1 MRDLLLSM
9 IAGRSY
15 REGDFTLSSGLKSPF
30 YIDLKPTILHP
41 EGATLFGSMGVE
53 WILKENLM
61 FDGVGGLTLGADP
74 LVMAI
79 SLAAFR
85 KGILLPATMIR
96 KEPKKHGTSRFIE
109 GVENFKKG
117 ARLLVL
123 EDVVTTGGSA
133 VKAIEILRNEGFEP
147 THVLSLVDRES
158 GGREKFKSLGVEFH
172 SLFTISDVTEY
183 YNRGR

>member
-1 MRDLLLSM
+1 
-9 IAGRSY
+9 
-15 REGDFTLSSGLKSPF
+15 
-30 YIDLKPTILHP
+30 
-41 EGATLFGSMGVE
+41 
-53 WILKENLM
+53 
-61 FDGVGGLTLGADP
+61 
-74 LVMAI
+74 
-79 SLAAFR
+79 
-85 KGILLPATMIR
+85 MIR

-117 ARLLVL
+117 ARFLVL